1 MAALH
6 SPWLLISLFILPCH
20 CLAYYIAQCRRMTCF
35 KTRKVE
41 EIPAARKSYK
51 ARTSFTADSPY
62 YTSFCELEMRQ
73 VTILSETLKEISAR
87 AKTFG
92 KCGAIM
98 AESTRRLSSACR
110 LETQSPPNNS
120 DDEGDVQAKTERDFK
135 DQQERK
141 QAIGKDMSNVLQL
154 LAEVRLVSRF
164 SRNRS
169 SYYNTSKTLYSI
181 LTHFLFHYHLLG
193 VG

>member
-1 MAALH
+1 MSSH
-6 SPWLLISLFILPCH
+6 GLFQD
-20 CLAYYIAQCRRMTCF
+20 AEM
-35 KTRKVE
+35 VE

-73 VTILSETLKEISAR
+73 VTILSETLKSISAR

-110 LETQSPPNNS
+110 LETQSPPNNNNS

-135 DQQERK
+135 NQQERK

-154 LAEVRLVSRF
+154 LAEVSVIGF
-164 SRNRS
+164 AIF
-169 SYYNTSKTLYSI
+169 T
-181 LTHFLFHYHLLG
+181 
-193 VG
+193 